1 MNHGGN
7 MDKKLGEQKMEL
19 EVLKNKDIDQ
29 AIESSL
35 TIEANYSLVVVIDE
49 NSFQS
54 AEAEIKKAQADKKNL
69 LTKIKP
75 LKQAID
81 DFKGKFLSKEK
92 VESSKVDDFVRLQDA
107 EITKYKK
114 IKLEEQR
121 RAKEEAERKAKEEAE
136 RIRKEQEEKLAQEK
150 LQKEKELEAIKNS
163 NASLT
168 DRSSEAVR
176 IVEEINHLE
185 SVVVPEVEIVPEKV
199 VLKKDEISVKK
210 VFSISDEKSFIEW
223 ALKNDLSL
231 LQISISKSAF
241 NEWIKKPVNQGY
253 AFIDSKEEII

>member
-114 IKLEEQR
+114 IKLEE
-121 RAKEEAERKAKEEAE
+121 
-136 RIRKEQEEKLAQEK
+136 
-150 LQKEKELEAIKNS
+150 
-163 NASLT
+163 
-168 DRSSEAVR
+168 
-176 IVEEINHLE
+176 
-185 SVVVPEVEIVPEKV
+185 
-199 VLKKDEISVKK
+199 
-210 VFSISDEKSFIEW
+210 
-223 ALKNDLSL
+223 
-231 LQISISKSAF
+231 
-241 NEWIKKPVNQGY
+241 
-253 AFIDSKEEII
+253 